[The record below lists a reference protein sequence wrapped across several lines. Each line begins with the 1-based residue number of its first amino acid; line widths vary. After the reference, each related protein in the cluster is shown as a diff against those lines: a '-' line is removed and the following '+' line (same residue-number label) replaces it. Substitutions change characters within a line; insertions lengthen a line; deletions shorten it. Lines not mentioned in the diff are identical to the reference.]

1 MEYGKVAMVGD
12 GINDAPAL
20 TRADIGIAIDAG
32 TDIAIDAADVVL
44 MNSRLSDVPTAIR
57 LSRKTLTNI
66 HENLFWAFI
75 YNVIGIPLAAGCW
88 IPLTGWTLNPMFGAA
103 AMSLSSFCVVTNALR
118 LNLVNIHSA
127 KHDGKNKKIDL
138 DLKEFSTMSQAIVKT
153 INIEGMMCP
162 HCEATVKKIL
172 ESFPEI
178 QEAKPS
184 HENNNAVITCTAE
197 PDMQAVKK
205 AIEDA
210 GYTVK

>member
-1 MEYGKVAMVGD
+1 
-12 GINDAPAL
+12 
-20 TRADIGIAIDAG
+20 
-32 TDIAIDAADVVL
+32 
-44 MNSRLSDVPTAIR
+44 
-57 LSRKTLTNI
+57 
-66 HENLFWAFI
+66 
-75 YNVIGIPLAAGCW
+75 
-88 IPLTGWTLNPMFGAA
+88 
-103 AMSLSSFCVVTNALR
+103 
-118 LNLVNIHSA
+118 
-127 KHDGKNKKIDL
+127 
-138 DLKEFSTMSQAIVKT
+138 MSQAIIKT

-184 HENNNAVITCTAE
+184 HENNNAVITCTTE